1 MCCLNFGFYLFSI
14 ALTVHSLPQSQ
25 TADISDFGNFITSE
39 ITDVIGPNENE
50 FSHDID
56 YTPVSTYADN
66 CITFADDVDHS
77 LSRRDDSLYKKIDA
91 SGMCPAKV
99 IHSSAEHN
107 GKHDGFNVS
116 PLDGRQGATN
126 ARAKK
131 DFNICP
137 QHFFPGRPMPVC
149 PSPLGG
155 EIITMADGTL
165 SLQYAT
171 SMLLI
176 FDHFVL
182 DS

>member
-1 MCCLNFGFYLFSI
+1 MYCFSFGFYIFSF
-14 ALTVHSLPQSQ
+14 ALTVNSLPQPQ
-25 TADISDFGNFITSE
+25 TADISNFGNFITSE

-50 FSHDID
+50 ISHDID

-66 CITFADDVDHS
+66 CISFPDDLDHS
-77 LSRRDDSLYKKIDA
+77 LSRRDDSLYKKTDTR
-91 SGMCPAKV
+91 GMCAVKV
-99 IHSSAEHN
+99 IHSPAEHN

-126 ARAKK
+126 TRAEK
-131 DFNICP
+131 DFDICP
-137 QHFFPGRPMPVC
+137 QYAFPGRPLPVC

-171 SMLLI
+171 SMLFI